1 MVRSTRNNAKKEDCN
16 NSRKARKTDGHP
28 LLYKFSTT
36 YITSK
41 KAFATGANFRQ
52 VKGTATRTKLSLR
65 VWKDASTAAAAVAR
79 ANELS
84 LPQLDGNFKTPEE
97 IKQQIL
103 VEFLRGNIRASKREA
118 AIAAIGKVADQAELQ
133 EAGRKHRSVPSP
145 LLLSAYEQDR
155 LRNITRN
162 NNLLRSLGFPTY

>member
-1 MVRSTRNNAKKEDCN
+1 MVRSTRNNAKKKDSN

-36 YITSK
+36 YNTST
-41 KAFATGANFRQ
+41 KAFATGANFRY
-52 VKGTATRTKLSLR
+52 VKGTARRTKLSLR
-65 VWKDASTAAAAVAR
+65 EWKDASTAAAAVAR

-103 VEFLRGNIRASKREA
+103 VEFPRGIRASKREA
-118 AIAAIGKVADQAELQ
+118 ALAANGKVADQAELQ
-133 EAGRKHRSVPSP
+133 EA
-145 LLLSAYEQDR
+145 
-155 LRNITRN
+155 
-162 NNLLRSLGFPTY
+162 